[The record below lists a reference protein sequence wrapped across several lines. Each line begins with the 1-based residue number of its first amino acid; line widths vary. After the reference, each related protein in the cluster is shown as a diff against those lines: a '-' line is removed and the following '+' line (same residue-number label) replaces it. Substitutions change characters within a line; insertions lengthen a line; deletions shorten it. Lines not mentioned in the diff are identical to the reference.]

1 LEAEEI
7 LNKSEATTLIFRL
20 GTLFGMSDAF
30 ARLRVDLVLNVLT
43 IRAILEGSMSVFGGA
58 QYRPLLH
65 VKDVATAAVPHLDTN
80 ATGTFNLHTE
90 NVTVLELAERI
101 KGIVTDAEIEQ
112 TEISFQDAR
121 NYRVSSDAAR
131 STLGFAPKWTIEDG
145 IKQVADAIWNKRIKD
160 VGNPRFNNSESL
172 RLQWGVRK

>member
-1 LEAEEI
+1 MPCNNIPLRERQQLSIFEDPVGSGI
-7 LNKSEATTLIFRL
+7 WKIRTT
-20 GTLFGMSDAF
+20 
-30 ARLRVDLVLNVLT
+30 
-43 IRAILEGSMSVFGGA
+43 
-58 QYRPLLH
+58 
-65 VKDVATAAVPHLDTN
+65 

-90 NVTVLELAERI
+90 NVTVLELAQRI

-121 NYRVSSDAAR
+121 NYRVSSDSAR

-145 IKQVADAIWNKRIKD
+145 IRQVADAIWNKRIKD